1 MRDFSNSDNW
11 TKTFLSSGLNSVDL
25 RTRGWNCLPRNF
37 KDAQFLN
44 IFFTFLNTTQNTP
57 FLVLL
62 TRHFLPQSIFA
73 FTEFCTALL

>member
-1 MRDFSNSDNW
+1 MRDFSNSDSW

-44 IFFTFLNTTQNTP
+44 IFL
-57 FLVLL
+57 
-62 TRHFLPQSIFA
+62 HF
-73 FTEFCTALL
+73 